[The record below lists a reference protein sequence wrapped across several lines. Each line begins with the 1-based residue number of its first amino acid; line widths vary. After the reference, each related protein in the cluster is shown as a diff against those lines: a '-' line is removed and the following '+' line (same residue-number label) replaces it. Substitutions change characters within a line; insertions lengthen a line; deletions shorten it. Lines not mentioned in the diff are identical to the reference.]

1 MMDELLDSINE
12 GDQLSDCVREI
23 CSAKHVSELENL
35 LLKLKHLNS
44 NLSAV
49 WSSHSQRNSSS
60 LFFAARI
67 RKRDPRSDQ

>member
-12 GDQLSDCVREI
+12 GDQLSDCVRET

-35 LLKLKHLNS
+35 LLKLKHLNT

-60 LFFAARI
+60 LIFET
-67 RKRDPRSDQ
+67 